1 MATIY
6 AATTDGGIRSYG
18 PDDEVW
24 NGVHDNNGS
33 SHVFAVPTTT
43 DSIIYGPTV
52 TFDGTNYNI
61 YRTFFA
67 FDVSGISS
75 TPGSA
80 TFKFRANTYS
90 NGDII
95 AVKATKPSTSVNIAN
110 ADFKEL
116 AGYDESGFDNTDL
129 TAYSA
134 KISGAGT
141 GTAWHTITLNAA
153 ARSDMASLGTLAI
166 CLMNYDH
173 DYLDSAPGSSLGV
186 NQQFGMYFADST
198 GTSSDPYIEYT
209 AGFSHS
215 IDGVTSDNIA
225 SVIGVATA
233 NIANRS
239 GVDT

>member
-1 MATIY
+1 MATKIY

-24 NGVHDNNGS
+24 NGVHDNNGD
-33 SHVFAVPTTT
+33 SHVFAVATAA

-75 TPGSA
+75 APGSA
-80 TFKFRANTYS
+80 TFKFKTISYS
-90 NGDII
+90 NGDVI
-95 AVKATKPSTSVNIAN
+95 AVKATKPDTSSNIAN
-110 ADFKEL
+110 ADFNEL
-116 AGYDESGFDNTDL
+116 AGWTAGFNNTNL

-141 GTAWHTITLNAA
+141 GTAVHTITLNSTAL
-153 ARSDMASLGTLAI
+153 SDMASLSTLAI

-186 NQQFGMYFADST
+186 NQRFGMYFADST
-198 GTSSDPYIEYT
+198 GTSNDPYIEYT
-209 AGFSHS
+209 VGFSHEISGVSGGNINSVSGVSAAS
-215 IDGVTSDNIA
+215 IS
-225 SVIGVATA
+225 
-233 NIANRS
+233 NRS
-239 GVDT
+239 GVE